1 MKIGIYGGSFNP
13 PHRGHLHAALGFYDA
28 MALDL
33 LLVIPDY
40 EPPHKQLSG
49 IDSAEMR
56 LEMTALCFSGESIG
70 DRRIEVS
77 DFEVRSGGV
86 SYTALTLEHFREIY
100 PEDELFLLCGTDMF
114 LTLDKWY
121 HPETIF
127 SLAEPVLMRRE
138 DDPETAA
145 LLAEKQAE
153 YREKFG
159 KCGIIL
165 TLPCLELSSSE
176 VRETLQADGD
186 VSGLLTPEVASY
198 IEERGLYRDERMLAV
213 LREKILPIEGMRRAA
228 HSFAV
233 EEECIY
239 LAAQFA
245 LSGAD
250 TLRLRIAAL
259 LHDLAHRLP
268 PEEHRALLLRHG
280 FDEKATAS
288 LLCYPKTVHQVT
300 GALLVRERFSYLQDE
315 AILSAIS
322 CHTTGKPSMRKL
334 DMLLCLADYMEA
346 TRPYEECR
354 IARRQFHEALEAA
367 KTPAEKNEAL
377 NAAMLRY
384 LCGTVEHV
392 QAIGGELDPMTVAAR
407 DDFLKKSE
415 NAVY

>member
-56 LEMTALCFSGESIG
+56 LEMTKVCFSGESIG
-70 DRRIEVS
+70 ERKIEVS
-77 DFEVRSGGV
+77 DFEVRSGGI
-86 SYTALTLEHFREIY
+86 SYTALTLEHFREVC
-100 PEDELFLLCGTDMF
+100 PEDEFFLLCGTDMF

-127 SLAEPVLMRRE
+127 SLATPVLMRRE
-138 DDPETAA
+138 DDPETAL
-145 LLAEKQAE
+145 LLAEKQAD
-153 YREKFG
+153 YLEKYG
-159 KCGIIL
+159 KSGIIL

-176 VRETLQADGD
+176 VREKIAAGED

-198 IEERGLYRDERMLAV
+198 IKERELYRDEQMLAT
-213 LREKILPIEGMRRAA
+213 LRKKIVPIEGTRRAA

-239 LAAQFA
+239 LAAHFA
-245 LSGAD
+245 LSAAD

-268 PEEHRALLLRHG
+268 PEEHKSLLLRHG
-280 FDEKATAS
+280 FDEKAADS
-288 LLCYPKTVHQVT
+288 LLRYPKTVHQVT
-300 GALLVRERFSYLQDE
+300 GALLLRERFSYLKDE

-322 CHTTGKPSMRKL
+322 CHTTGKPGMSKL

-346 TRPYEECR
+346 TRPYEDCHR
-354 IARRQFHEALEAA
+354 ARKQFHEALEAA
-367 KTPAEKNEAL
+367 KTPAEKDEAL
-377 NAAMLRY
+377 DAAMLRY

-392 QAIGGELDPMTVAAR
+392 QAIGRELDPMTVAAR